1 MKNIIIFGPPGSGK
15 GTQAAM
21 LKEHFN
27 LLHISTGDLLREE
40 IKNETAL
47 GMQAKKFMD
56 AGELVP
62 DAVVINMIGGTVD
75 DAKAKN
81 KSGIIF
87 DGFPRTVAQ
96 AEALDTL
103 LAEKNTSI
111 STVLSLTVDEEELTK
126 RILLRGKDSGRADD
140 RDEATIK
147 RRVAEYK
154 TKTEPVA
161 NYYAQKNLVKQI
173 EGVGSIEEIFHAL
186 KSAIH
191 AVS

>member
-147 RRVAEYK
+147 RRVAEYR

-173 EGVGSIEEIFHAL
+173 EGVGSIEDIFNAL
-186 KSAIH
+186 KT
-191 AVS
+191 AVNTIS